1 MRNTEVANGCRE
13 DVDTALLKLY
23 AEQNHDSLLDLLAS
37 DNYCVLADSVP
48 WLEKYHKCV
57 VLLVFLKGRRRMFG
71 RRTLLCCDDVSFTCC
86 SSAEV
91 SVARLVEVNGF
102 C

>member
-1 MRNTEVANGCRE
+1 MANGCRE

-37 DNYCVLADSVP
+37 DNACVLADSVP

-57 VLLVFLKGRRRMFG
+57 VLSVFLKGRRRMFG
-71 RRTLLCCDDVSFTCC
+71 RRTLFPSCAVMLFHSLV
-86 SSAEV
+86 V
-91 SVARLVEVNGF
+91 KLRSVLLG
-102 C
+102 